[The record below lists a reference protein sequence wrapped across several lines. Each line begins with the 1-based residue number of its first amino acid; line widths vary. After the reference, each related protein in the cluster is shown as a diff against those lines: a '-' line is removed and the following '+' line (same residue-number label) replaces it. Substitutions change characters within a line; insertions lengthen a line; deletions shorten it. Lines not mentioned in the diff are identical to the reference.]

1 MSIYLQ
7 YFALAREPFSI
18 VPDPGFLY
26 PSIYHRQAVA
36 HLKYGLDREGGF
48 ILLTGEVGT
57 GKTTL
62 TRTMIKRIPP
72 HVRVAYILNSKLN
85 VADVLASI
93 CDELDITLPNPSEL
107 SLTKQSFTKQCID
120 ALNRDLLAAHTE
132 GKKTLIVLEE
142 AQNLTPEVLET
153 LRLLSNL
160 ETSTHKLL
168 HILLVGQPELLDILA
183 QQELRQLNQ
192 RVVSRFH
199 LSPLDKNDISNYIN
213 HRLHRAGAKRPIFEA
228 GCAAMLFRLT
238 GGVPRLI
245 NLVCHQSLVAAYST
259 GAQTVSAK
267 LVKQAATEIL
277 SESKESSGKKIPLL
291 GFVVALVLVAGLI
304 IKFSPAELSS
314 GLLSGGTLPVSAAE
328 TPIAKP
334 LSPEPLNSEPLNSE
348 PLVSEPL
355 NSEPVTIEP
364 VTIEPV
370 TIEPLATES
379 LPVIPS
385 AAITNNE
392 VLSPA
397 PELKQSEPTVNGN
410 PFVGLLALWGV
421 QATDVFSQEE
431 LAAVASQTNL
441 RAEKVSLGDMADLEQ
456 INRPGIVW
464 LAEESGYLKSYVLET
479 VGVSVV
485 GLQDRHGSLQ
495 VSLEDFSQRWNGIYL
510 YLWRAPDSYIAPLS
524 AALKGIENI
533 SNPELV
539 DWLQAQLAGLDNNS
553 DIIIS
558 GGRYTAAI
566 AQQVLS
572 FQQQQ
577 GLVADG
583 ILGRETLMRLNQ
595 LSDGNIPLFREAD

>member
-7 YFALAREPFSI
+7 HFALAREPFSI

-85 VADVLASI
+85 IADVLASI
-93 CDELDITLPNPSEL
+93 CDELDIALPNASEL
-107 SLTKQSFTKQCID
+107 ALTKQSFTKQCID
-120 ALNRDLLAAHTE
+120 ALNRDLLAAHAE

-199 LSPLDKNDISNYIN
+199 LSPLDKNDIANYIN
-213 HRLHRAGAKRPIFEA
+213 HRLHRAGAKRPIFDH
-228 GCAAMLFRLT
+228 GCAAALFGLT

-267 LVKQAATEIL
+267 LVKQAAREIL
-277 SESKESSGKKIPLL
+277 SEPKKSSGKKLL
-291 GFVVALVLVAGLI
+291 LLAVVVALAAWLMFKVGPSELTTPVFSALAQQDVTAEGLVEETLTTPYDDGLEADP
-304 IKFSPAELSS
+304 SVDRPRVVVMDELPETLLLEPLQPEPFQPES
-314 GLLSGGTLPVSAAE
+314 G
-328 TPIAKP
+328 PIAEIP
-334 LSPEPLNSEPLNSE
+334 VEQDADLPPQQLPSP
-348 PLVSEPL
+348 
-355 NSEPVTIEP
+355 
-364 VTIEPV
+364 
-370 TIEPLATES
+370 
-379 LPVIPS
+379 
-385 AAITNNE
+385 
-392 VLSPA
+392 
-397 PELKQSEPTVNGN
+397 VNAN
-410 PFVGLLALWGV
+410 PFVGLLGLWGV
-421 QATDVFSQEE
+421 EAVDVFSQEE
-431 LAAVASQTNL
+431 LAAAASLTNL
-441 RAEKVSLGDMADLEQ
+441 RAEKISGMDVVALEK

-464 LAEESGYLKSYVLET
+464 LLEDSGYLKSYVLEKL
-479 VGVSVV
+479 GASEII
-485 GLQDRHGSLQ
+485 LQDRQGTLSISVDALQ
-495 VSLEDFSQRWNGIYL
+495 QRWNGSYL
-510 YLWRAPDSYIAPLS
+510 YLWRPPQTYGGPLL
-524 AALKGIENI
+524 AAKNSIENI

-539 DWLQAQLAGLDNNS
+539 DWLQAQLAALDSRS

-566 AQQVLS
+566 AQQVLR
-572 FQQQQ
+572 FQQEQD
-577 GLVADG
+577 LVADG
-583 ILGRETLMRLNQ
+583 ILGRETLMRLAQ
-595 LSDGNIPLFREAD
+595 LNDSNIPLLREAD